1 MEERSR
7 LRRRRRPSDE
17 GGPED
22 RPPELVVG
30 RLIDQ
35 DMILTWKEPGQRAG
49 RELVATFAEQVGGG
63 ATHDEVDL
71 DLGMTMDVRSSVA
84 GRVSNR
90 PPIQTGPYLEFLD
103 HRKKR

>member
-1 MEERSR
+1 M
-7 LRRRRRPSDE
+7 RRRRGPSDE

-35 DMILTWKEPGQRAG
+35 DMILAWEEPGQRSG
-49 RELVATFAEQVGGG
+49 GEVVATFAEQVGGG
-63 ATHDEVDL
+63 ATDDQVDL

-90 PPIQTGPYLEFLD
+90 PPIQPGRYLKFLD